1 MDLPVQP
8 VVSFLPDPIVLQSL
22 ATNYSA
28 NLETFKGF
36 NSPYYVLSDGP
47 TGGGGGGGYTGPT
60 GSIGSTGQQ
69 GEPGVDAN
77 TGATGPAGIQGLTGP
92 TGQQG
97 EPGVDANTGATGPTG
112 DPGIQGLTGP
122 AGPTGQAGS
131 AADASQWSTFQA
143 IQAVDF
149 DTNDANDIDNMNANY
164 GKIDTLDVYQSS
176 VAGYGVLTVGSSVG
190 LNGGTVQVYGST
202 NLEGGAGAL
211 SVLGGTT
218 LDGNGYVHGVTMGTN
233 KTAGILLTRIDVLPI
248 GIDMFSA
255 TFITANAVAALN
267 TSSGGPTSIAA
278 GSYINLESSTGEI
291 NIAGTGFGI
300 CDIVFENGGSVRQFG
315 GLQGQANGGAA
326 VSNINSLTG
335 YLTPAGNG
343 MYILNVQNISGPA
356 TYGTI
361 SNMSSIELG
370 YALPIFGPTG
380 TYTGFTGFTGTR
392 EVTGSTGI
400 TDPSGQV
407 IGYTGT
413 TGIQYY
419 EGQTGYT
426 YQAQPVI
433 GISGEASSLL
443 SSPDGTGL
451 YWNGN
456 LIAGPTGPVGAE
468 LWASYPA
475 STGPVDIAGYGI
487 INAPSITS
495 TGRITLTA
503 PNRVTISS
511 GTGFPS
517 LLDMSGGEIAY
528 VTQIISSPETDLS
541 IISTAGINITS
552 IDENININ
560 GGLGITL
567 TDPSGVTIVA
577 PFLDMS
583 NNKIIDLAPGTA
595 GTDAV
600 NYTQLTFK
608 DTTEFWVSSQG
619 SNSNNGS
626 FLAPFQTIQYAI
638 TQAEL
643 ISSVTS
649 ICNINIA
656 SGNYTENLTFNKG
669 YVTLTGVLQSQTQ
682 NESAEITGNIT
693 IGVSGA
699 DDTFN
704 RQVSFQG
711 LNLTF
716 GSTQSMVDTSTAAH
730 TVSLQDC
737 KCFSNSVFFNSTT
750 TASNMRL
757 YLTNVEINQTNAAF
771 TGAVI
776 TTNVGLVELERV
788 DLALT
793 GNASGIVIGGTS
805 VLNRCSL
812 STIEATNAAAIMR
825 PMLQISSS
833 TTSTHTLGN
842 VAFAY
847 TGVSV
852 KTNSDAIF
860 INSSINTAIIMLNC
874 VFTLLGT
881 ASSTNFCVGY
891 NGTGSPTIAGVNNT
905 ALSVNVTLPQTVSV
919 ETGITQIQYT
929 NIDPPNLASYSST
942 ADQAIAVAGTPQ
954 ALTYNTT
961 LFNQGTTLVASSR
974 IYVSAQGNYQ
984 LNYKVELLH
993 TGAGATQL
1001 ATTFLKKNGTTIANT
1016 GSQWSIPSGSFQ
1028 NAASATYIISLNI
1041 GDYVEVF
1048 FNGDTSLSA
1057 NATAAAGALPAIPSV
1072 VFNLTQIR

>member
-1 MDLPVQP
+1 V
-8 VVSFLPDPIVLQSL
+8 
-22 ATNYSA
+22 
-28 NLETFKGF
+28 
-36 NSPYYVLSDGP
+36 
-47 TGGGGGGGYTGPT
+47 
-60 GSIGSTGQQ
+60 
-69 GEPGVDAN
+69 
-77 TGATGPAGIQGLTGP
+77 
-92 TGQQG
+92 
-97 EPGVDANTGATGPTG
+97 
-112 DPGIQGLTGP
+112 
-122 AGPTGQAGS
+122 
-131 AADASQWSTFQA
+131 
-143 IQAVDF
+143 
-149 DTNDANDIDNMNANY
+149 
-164 GKIDTLDVYQSS
+164 
-176 VAGYGVLTVGSSVG
+176 
-190 LNGGTVQVYGST
+190 
-202 NLEGGAGAL
+202 
-211 SVLGGTT
+211 
-218 LDGNGYVHGVTMGTN
+218 
-233 KTAGILLTRIDVLPI
+233 
-248 GIDMFSA
+248 
-255 TFITANAVAALN
+255 
-267 TSSGGPTSIAA
+267 
-278 GSYINLESSTGEI
+278 
-291 NIAGTGFGI
+291 
-300 CDIVFENGGSVRQFG
+300 
-315 GLQGQANGGAA
+315 
-326 VSNINSLTG
+326 
-335 YLTPAGNG
+335 
-343 MYILNVQNISGPA
+343 
-356 TYGTI
+356 
-361 SNMSSIELG
+361 
-370 YALPIFGPTG
+370 
-380 TYTGFTGFTGTR
+380 
-392 EVTGSTGI
+392 
-400 TDPSGQV
+400 TDPSGQI
-407 IGYTGT
+407 IGFTGT

-456 LIAGPTGPVGAE
+456 LIATGTGPAGLGPTGPQGIQGPAAFTTSIFGIGAI
-468 LWASYPA
+468 PA
-475 STGPVDIAGYGI
+475 AGEFLYSVAEEDYLFSSETPGLSEWMTWLGTI
-487 INAPSITS
+487 CNP
-495 TGRITLTA
+495 TA
-503 PNRVTISS
+503 FVTIQDLVTGASNTVETAAPYQVGVGSEWTMNLSAPVTPVQTVGNNCIIYLAGVSPIGPTGSAASASQWATFKAVTTIDASS
-511 GTGFPS
+511 NQ
-517 LLDMSGGEIAY
+517 L
-528 VTQIISSPETDLS
+528 
-541 IISTAGINITS
+541 IN
-552 IDENININ
+552 
-560 GGLGITL
+560 
-567 TDPSGVTIVA
+567 
-577 PFLDMS
+577 
-583 NNKIIDLAPGTA
+583 LAPGTT
-595 GTDAV
+595 GTNAV
-600 NYTQLTFK
+600 NYNQLTFK
-608 DTTEFWVSSQG
+608 DTTEFWVSAQG

-730 TVSLQDC
+730 SVSLQDC
-737 KCFSNSVFFNSTT
+737 KCFCNSVFFNSTT
-750 TASNMRL
+750 TASNMRF
-757 YLTNVEINQTNAAF
+757 YLTNVEINQSNAAF
-771 TGAVI
+771 TGAII
-776 TTNVGLVELERV
+776 TTNVGLVEFERV

-793 GNASGIVIGGTS
+793 GNATGIVIGGTS
-805 VLNRCSL
+805 VLNRFSL

-833 TTSTHTLGN
+833 TTSTHSLGN

-847 TGVSV
+847 SGVSV

-891 NGTGSPTIAGVNNT
+891 NGTGSPTIVGNNNT
-905 ALSVNVTLPQTVSV
+905 SLSVNVTLPQTVSV

-929 NIDPPNLASYSST
+929 NIDPPGLASYSST

-984 LNYKVELLH
+984 LNYTIQLLN
-993 TGAGATQL
+993 GAGSNHDV
-1001 ATTFLKKNGTTIANT
+1001 TTFLKKNGTTIANT
-1016 GSQWSIPSGSFQ
+1016 GSEVSLGSNDDLFISKT
-1028 NAASATYIISLNI
+1028 NIVSLNI

-1048 FNGDTSLSA
+1048 FNATSTSVSA
-1057 NATAAAGALPAIPSV
+1057 NAIAAAGALPAIPSV